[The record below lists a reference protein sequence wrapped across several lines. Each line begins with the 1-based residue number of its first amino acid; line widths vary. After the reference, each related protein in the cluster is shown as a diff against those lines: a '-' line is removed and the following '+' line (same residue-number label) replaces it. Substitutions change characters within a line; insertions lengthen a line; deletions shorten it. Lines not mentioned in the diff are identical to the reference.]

1 MYLPVIL
8 WYSTLS
14 EYMEGSINFDKF
26 TDVILK
32 SGKALISNKY
42 KSQKIS
48 DLLNDLA
55 FNLPNEIK
63 SIQSKL
69 GLS

>member
-1 MYLPVIL
+1 
-8 WYSTLS
+8 
-14 EYMEGSINFDKF
+14 MEGSINFDKF